1 MSRCFFFKQKTAY
14 EMRMSDW
21 SSDVC
26 SSDLPNRRDQYIAA
40 TDSAVGFLIDCSGS
54 MRSCVEPIAVMV
66 DILMRALG
74 QIGVATEILGFTT
87 SAWNGG
93 RARQDWLK
101 SGAPVSPGRLNE
113 VRHLVFQ
120 TADATWRRAS
130 RPWAALFKA
139 DLFRVG

>member
-1 MSRCFFFKQKTAY
+1 
-14 EMRMSDW
+14 
-21 SSDVC
+21 
-26 SSDLPNRRDQYIAA
+26 
-40 TDSAVGFLIDCSGS
+40 

-113 VRHLVFQ
+113 VRHLVFK
-120 TADATWRRAS
+120 TPAATWRRAR
-130 RPWAALFKA
+130 RPLAALLTA
-139 DLFRVG
+139 DLCRGGIDGEAVDWVCRGQIGRAHV

>member
-1 MSRCFFFKQKTAY
+1 
-14 EMRMSDW
+14 
-21 SSDVC
+21 
-26 SSDLPNRRDQYIAA
+26 
-40 TDSAVGFLIDCSGS
+40 

-101 SGAPVSPGRLNE
+101 SGEPVSPGRLHE
-113 VRHLVFQ
+113 VRHLVFK
-120 TADATWRRAS
+120 TADATWRRAR
-130 RPWAALFKA
+130 RPLAALLTA
-139 DLFRVG
+139 DLFGEGLAGEAVDRACRRLLGRQGRRAILGCVSAGGPVD